1 MLGYMLEKKIAK
13 QIDKK
18 KGSCL
23 TCRYISWIEI
33 ISMPKNKY
41 EHDWIYDEVGIYK
54 SDYDR
59 TFLYRCSE

>member
-1 MLGYMLEKKIAK
+1 M
-13 QIDKK
+13 
-18 KGSCL
+18 SCL
-23 TCRYISWIEI
+23 ACRYISWIEI

-41 EHDWIYDEVGIYK
+41 EHDWIYDVVGIYK